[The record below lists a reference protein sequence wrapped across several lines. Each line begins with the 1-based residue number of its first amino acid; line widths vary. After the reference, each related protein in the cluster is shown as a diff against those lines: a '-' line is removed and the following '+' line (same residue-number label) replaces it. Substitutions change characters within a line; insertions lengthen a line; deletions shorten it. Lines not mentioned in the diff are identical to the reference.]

1 MTESE
6 LINGILQRDR
16 NALTHLVTLYQRQI
30 VKTAYYFTGDMGEAE
45 DITQDVF
52 YEILRSVGTFRGC
65 SGLSTWIYRITVN
78 KSLNHVRRKK
88 RKDLFL
94 NLEAI
99 IHRNHP
105 THFHPEPSGMNPG
118 LDQKESRMI
127 LNRALN
133 ALPKQ
138 QRTAFILHKCEDLPQ
153 KEIAAVMNV
162 SISAVESLIYRAK
175 IQLRRKLNFYFP
187 EYIK

>member
-1 MTESE
+1 
-6 LINGILQRDR
+6 
-16 NALTHLVTLYQRQI
+16 
-30 VKTAYYFTGDMGEAE
+30 
-45 DITQDVF
+45 
-52 YEILRSVGTFRGC
+52 
-65 SGLSTWIYRITVN
+65 
-78 KSLNHVRRKK
+78 
-88 RKDLFL
+88 
-94 NLEAI
+94 
-99 IHRNHP
+99 
-105 THFHPEPSGMNPG
+105 MNPG

-133 ALPKQ
+133 ALPRQ